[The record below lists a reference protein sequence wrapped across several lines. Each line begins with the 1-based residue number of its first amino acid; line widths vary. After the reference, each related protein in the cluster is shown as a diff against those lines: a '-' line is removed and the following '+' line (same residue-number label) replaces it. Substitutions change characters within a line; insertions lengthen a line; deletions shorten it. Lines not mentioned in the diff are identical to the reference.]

1 MHFWKY
7 AKARCWLPWAL
18 SGFSTTGGFPNGF
31 DEPPQAARVP
41 SNVIESAFLRNTVM
55 RASTAC
61 RYPVGN
67 GVVVGAADREHRRR
81 LRVGQ
86 RRRMRDRRRL
96 AEQVVRRRVARV
108 RDHRQR
114 DAVVAL
120 DVTDQHE

>member
-1 MHFWKY
+1 MVALPWLWSGVLKIGKMHFSKY
-7 AKARCWLPWAL
+7 AKARCWLPWSF
-18 SGFSTTGGFPNGF
+18 SGLLTTGGSPNGF
-31 DEPPQAARVP
+31 DEPPHAARVP
-41 SNVIESAFLRNTVM
+41 SNVIESIFLRSTVM

-67 GVVVGAADREHRRR
+67 GVVVGAADREHRGG

-108 RDHRQR
+108 RD
-114 DAVVAL
+114 
-120 DVTDQHE
+120 